1 MALADVEFYPV
12 NSTNVQEIG
21 YSYDESALYVRFHNQ
36 YLYSYLVPVEI
47 YDEMLH
53 VDSPGRYVHQVL
65 KASGYSYERIN

>member
-12 NSTNVQEIG
+12 TSSNVQEIG
-21 YSYDESALYVRFHNQ
+21 FSYDEGALYVRFHSG

-47 YDEMLH
+47 YDEMLN

-65 KASGYSYERIN
+65 KAGGYSYERIN